1 MVLPSSSPWGGPPPA
16 PPASHD
22 DWSRNAVAVSNNR
35 WVSTNAVISTY
46 SAIAGSWP
54 TTLQIVTS
62 RGSDGTSIRSIPA
75 AGDCNSLSRGA
86 SGKSFFQMWLTTIS
100 ASAKAGIR
108 RWLSLISGSTVVS
121 SLSATL
127 ARTSGAIRPPKSPRK
142 RAFIAKSSGGG
153 DHIDQR
159 RAADAAADIV
169 GDLVPAPPH
178 HALGP
183 ARIVRRHDDVGQF
196 VKRGTRAAPRGL
208 SRIGILPPDIER
220 RAADCAVAQRGIDR
234 ILVDHLAARD
244 VDEERCR
251 LHQREAACIDQPGG
265 LGAERG
271 AQRHGVAFG
280 QHAVELGQ
288 REDALDAGLRLARAA
303 VRGEDAHAKR
313 RRTPRHLPPD
323 PAIADDTER
332 RAANL
337 AVRHAAFNPAGA
349 PRGAL
354 AKLAG
359 NLDEPMIEGEPHH
372 HDVFGDRR
380 FVSEG
385 VADQGA
391 ARQCREVVELD
402 PGGHRLHQLDLRHR
416 RVFGAP
422 VVADQDVGRR
432 RRLR

>member
-75 AGDCNSLSRGA
+75 AGDCKSLSRGA

-108 RWLSLISGSTVVS
+108 RWLSPISGSTVVS
-121 SLSATL
+121 SLSAAL

-142 RAFIAKSSGGG
+142 RTFIGKSSTRG
-153 DHIDQR
+153 HHVDQLL
-159 RAADAAADIV
+159 AADAAADIV
-169 GDLVPAPPH
+169 GDLVPSAPH

-196 VKRGTRAAPRGL
+196 VKRMARAAPLGL
-208 SRIGILPPDIER
+208 CRIGILPPDIER
-220 RAADCAVAQRGIDR
+220 RAADGPVAQRGIDR
-234 ILVDHLAARD
+234 ILVDHLAACD
-244 VDEERCR
+244 VDEERGR
-251 LHQREAACIDQPGG
+251 LHQRKAAGVDQPGG
-265 LGAERG
+265 LGPERG

-280 QHAVELGQ
+280 QHPVELGQ
-288 REDALDAGLRLARAA
+288 REDSFDNGLGGTRAA
-303 VRGEDAHAKR
+303 VRGQNANAKR
-313 RRTPRHLPPD
+313 RRAPRHLLPD
-323 PAIADDTER
+323 AAIADNTER

-337 AVRHAAFNPAGA
+337 AVRHAALDPAGA

-354 AKLAG
+354 AELAG
-359 NLDEPMIEGEPHH
+359 DLDEPMIEGEPHH

-380 FVSEG
+380 FVPER

-391 ARQCREVVELD
+391 ARQCREVEELD
-402 PGGHRLHQLDLRHR
+402 PRGHRLHQPDLRHW

-422 VVADQDVGRR
+422 VVAD
-432 RRLR
+432 